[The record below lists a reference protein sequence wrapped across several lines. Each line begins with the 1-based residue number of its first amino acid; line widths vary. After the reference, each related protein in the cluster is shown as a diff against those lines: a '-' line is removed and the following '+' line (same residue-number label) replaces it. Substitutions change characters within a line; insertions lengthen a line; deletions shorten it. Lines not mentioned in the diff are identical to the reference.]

1 MHYKGFAHRDLKIE
15 NIIYDMSTGKSKII
29 DFGFALEC
37 GADSTSKK
45 QCGTLPYMDPNLS
58 KPEVYYP

>member
-29 DFGFALEC
+29 DFGFALEYFLIIKC
-37 GADSTSKK
+37 ILQTINVIVTIK
-45 QCGTLPYMDPNLS
+45 
-58 KPEVYYP
+58 